1 MPNKESPASGA
12 KEINIVHQNAIWRET
27 IKKENNQKLLHTKFS
42 INPHRL
48 RKMHSITEKPNKSER
63 TKTNEQE
70 EEQAED
76 PEFLKVID
84 SAAMEPY
91 KKFAYPMTEAQEYGW
106 YHKPLIDCD
115 PTDNR
120 ARKPRQNS
128 EITKY
133 MDAAWRL
140 KEQTENL
147 Q

>member
-1 MPNKESPASGA
+1 MGSLYLKMSKKEST

-27 IKKENNQKLLHTKFS
+27 IKKENNQKLLHTEFS
-42 INPHRL
+42 VNPHRL
-48 RKMHSITEKPNKSER
+48 RKMHSITEKPNKVSDSAQ
-63 TKTNEQE
+63 KKDDI
-70 EEQAED
+70 D

-91 KKFAYPMTEAQEYGW
+91 KKYPMPTTEAQEYGW
-106 YHKPLIDCD
+106 FHDALIETDSS
-115 PTDNR
+115 DNR
-120 ARKPRQNS
+120 LRQPRQNS

>member
-1 MPNKESPASGA
+1 MSKKETNV

-27 IKKENNQKLLHTKFS
+27 IKKENNQKLLHTEFS
-42 INPHRL
+42 VNPHRL
-48 RKMHSITEKPNKSER
+48 RKMHSITEKPNKVQEVKDNSES
-63 TKTNEQE
+63 KKI
-70 EEQAED
+70 D

-84 SAAMEPY
+84 NAAMEPF
-91 KKFAYPMTEAQEYGW
+91 KKFTMPMTEAQEYGW
-106 YHKPLIDCD
+106 FHEDLIERDSM
-115 PTDNR
+115 DNR
-120 ARKPRQNS
+120 LRKPRQNS